1 MKGAK
6 LMERIGTNHPVI
18 VFLLSLFP
26 AIGVELELYYFSVH
40 NITLPPEKLGYL
52 VTLRLLTEWLPVFLK
67 YLIFPV
73 ILILLLSRFGSD
85 FERGNLVLM
94 LSKPLTRRRY
104 FLNWVIEGLK
114 LALASTIGI
123 VLSGALAMFL
133 HDFEV
138 RDYVLGSLA
147 LSLSLI
153 GVIGIALLLL
163 PLATSRDF
171 GVVLGLGAFVILA
184 LAGGLDYSFIPTVYL
199 GKVLSLESEI
209 SISHRS
215 VGELLALSL
224 ALSIAGMEI
233 FRLTELRGSR
243 SLPAEVPVGVS
254 SPLRGL
260 YGVFLGL
267 SLQSKRFIA
276 FAVFSGLMA
285 LMKLP
290 SLSKGYTHYGP
301 AGLLNSLIFN
311 LSGVPLPLV
320 VLPLGALS
328 ISSTVENGT
337 ARVLLSKPLRRKDFF
352 LGTLLSDVVAVFLGT
367 ALYAGVLIAYAVHL
381 GGGRRAVEI
390 GLVFGVLLFLS
401 LLYYLALGYLLS
413 TLTGGRKALLTSI
426 LLAFLLDFAVPIAF
440 MAVFGRSEE
449 FARKALY
456 FPVPEVQHSVLASA
470 VSPKKALPPGPLDS
484 ILDYEANLLMLIVP
498 TVLYLVASWLKFKK
512 ADLR

>member
-1 MKGAK
+1 
-6 LMERIGTNHPVI
+6 
-18 VFLLSLFP
+18 
-26 AIGVELELYYFSVH
+26 
-40 NITLPPEKLGYL
+40 
-52 VTLRLLTEWLPVFLK
+52 
-67 YLIFPV
+67 
-73 ILILLLSRFGSD
+73 
-85 FERGNLVLM
+85 M

-104 FLNWVIEGLK
+104 FLNWVIEGGLK

-171 GVVLGLGAFVILA
+171 GVVLGLGGAFVILA
-184 LAGGLDYSFIPTVYL
+184 LAGELDYSFIPTVYL

-209 SISHRS
+209 SVSYRP

-254 SPLRGL
+254 SPPLRGL

-311 LSGVPLPLV
+311 LSGVPPLPPLV

-337 ARVLLSKPLRRKDFF
+337 ARVLLSKPPLRRKDFF

-367 ALYAGVLIAYAVHL
+367 ALYAGGVLIAYAVHL
-381 GGGRRAVEI
+381 GGGGRRAVEI
-390 GLVFGVLLFLS
+390 GLVFGVLVFLS

-413 TLTGGRKALLTSI
+413 TSQGGQKSTPNLNPAGLPAGL
-426 LLAFLLDFAVPIAF
+426 
-440 MAVFGRSEE
+440 RST
-449 FARKALY
+449 
-456 FPVPEVQHSVLASA
+456 
-470 VSPKKALPPGPLDS
+470 DS
-484 ILDYEANLLMLIVP
+484 IYGSVWTL
-498 TVLYLVASWLKFKK
+498 
-512 ADLR
+512 